1 MILCW
6 QLTPKIIRITSSKM
20 FTWHCGLFREYI
32 DMEFRSLAD
41 HPDVDY
47 DLERIIDDYYLLLTL
62 LYSRYL
68 PELPDLNSH
77 KFPLGILLETY
88 RITLPQ
94 LGGYIT
100 DYGRINFDRL
110 ELLFRNLA
118 SLEDRPNQILWENR
132 SSEAKA
138 SKYVNRTVVDNHPL
152 IKFVDTL
159 SFHEKLEQ
167 AQSTS
172 GNCIHSDINDSLKDK
187 YKEAQESPTFKDDI
201 NRYYYEVFL

>member
-1 MILCW
+1 MIS
-6 QLTPKIIRITSSKM
+6 ITSIKLYA
-20 FTWHCGLFREYI
+20 WHCGLFREYI

-47 DLERIIDDYYLLLTL
+47 DLERIIDDYYLLLML

-77 KFPLGILLETY
+77 ELPLGILLEAY
-88 RITLPQ
+88 RTTLPQ

-110 ELLFRNLA
+110 ESLFCNLA
-118 SLEDRPNQILWENR
+118 SLENEPNWTLWKCQ
-132 SSEAKA
+132 SSETEA
-138 SKYVNRTVVDNHPL
+138 SKYVNNAGIDSQLLN
-152 IKFVDTL
+152 KFDAL
-159 SFHEKLEQ
+159 SFHEKPEQ
-167 AQSTS
+167 SSSENYA
-172 GNCIHSDINDSLKDK
+172 HSDMDDKLKAQ

-201 NRYYYEVFL
+201 NRYYYEVCSLMIAY